1 MAGLLDEIR
10 KSEAL
15 ALAQQRL
22 QGLLNIPAAA
32 QQFMVSPTSFM
43 GLLGKNPLPRETG
56 FAAGATGLPA
66 QEMSVL
72 DPMQAPYMQG
82 YTQGEP
88 VGYAGLALPLAA
100 PAAVAGAK
108 ALGPKAGQALES
120 YMVNQGMIQPLTA
133 YHGTPHTIQGKFDIN
148 KVGTGEGAQAYGYG
162 MYFAENPA
170 VAGEY
175 KRKLS
180 GGLGSPSNELMLNGQ
195 PLTDL
200 TESQRRAYEIVAR
213 DGRKNALGTA
223 KDLEAQGFD
232 ASHIRDA
239 LKATKGQEISLTKN
253 EGNLYKVDIPDADIP
268 FMLDWDK
275 PISEQTKQV
284 REALAPYIEQY
295 GLPMSEPG
303 KSAHS
308 MMLEIIG
315 KREGLGSGS
324 PPRSFQALAPK
335 VAEELN
341 KAGIKGIRYLDQGS
355 RTPGF
360 SSLTPAQLDSRIN
373 GIKESLDA
381 GLGNKEVLERQLKSL
396 QTEKDSYKNMT
407 SNFVVFDPADVKIL
421 EKNSEK
427 VEGLLD

>member
-1 MAGLLDEIR
+1 MIDMAGLLDEIR
-10 KSEAL
+10 KSEL
-15 ALAQQRL
+15 LAQAQSRL
-22 QGLLNIPAAA
+22 QGLLNIPTAA
-32 QQFMVSPTSFM
+32 QQFMVSPASFM
-43 GLLGKNPLPRETG
+43 GLLGRNPLPRETG

-72 DPMQAPYMQG
+72 DPNQAPYMQG
-82 YTQGEP
+82 YSQGEP

-148 KVGTGEGAQAYGYG
+148 KVGTGEGNQTYGYG

-170 VAGEY
+170 VAQEY
-175 KRKLS
+175 QKRLS
-180 GGLGSPSNELMLNGQ
+180 VDSALSYQ
-195 PLTDL
+195 
-200 TESQRRAYEIVAR
+200 AR
-213 DGRKNALGTA
+213 DVDPAYINAANSFKEYGSNYEETLKGLKQAYKNAPEKELDVAA
-223 KDLEAQGFD
+223 KVAFQP
-232 ASHIRDA
+232 
-239 LKATKGQEISLTKN
+239 T
-253 EGNLYKVDIPDADIP
+253 GNLYKVDIPDADIP
-268 FMLDWDK
+268 MMLDWDK
-275 PISEQTKQV
+275 PILEQTKQV

-295 GLPMSEPG
+295 GLPMSESG
-303 KSAHS
+303 RSAYS
-308 MMLEIIG
+308 MILEIIG

-324 PPRSFQALAPK
+324 SPKSFQALAPK

-360 SSLTPAQLDSRIN
+360 SSLTPAELDSRID

-396 QTEKDSYKNMT
+396 QTEKDSYKNLT
-407 SNFVVFDPADVKIL
+407 SNFVVFDPSDVKIL